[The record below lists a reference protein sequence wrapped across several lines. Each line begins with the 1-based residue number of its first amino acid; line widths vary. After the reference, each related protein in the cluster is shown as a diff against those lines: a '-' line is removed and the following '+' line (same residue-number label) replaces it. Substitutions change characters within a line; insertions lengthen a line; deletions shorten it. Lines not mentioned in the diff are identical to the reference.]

1 MSFNKRFLAFHLRE
15 VAHAGAGS
23 ARLVASGGASAVVQ
37 FTLKDGQ
44 VNMHYGISLVHEE
57 DNFNRAEG
65 RALAKSRMLRAR
77 SYRLSNSFGGTI
89 AVSTEV
95 DGHYQLGDQ
104 FRKLLNDAGIDTEDG
119 SIAFNVVDD
128 GKDNG
133 NAGRTLLPATNRH
146 FIRDVMQLMMARIL
160 NQRDVKKF
168 GPAAMQLLFKRSVG
182 TFKGHTGACQYVL
195 KGNEVTVLMPR
206 FIQSN
211 DPYKDIAD
219 VLLNSTPAQAAAI
232 IKQIRQM
239 VTA

>member
-1 MSFNKRFLAFHLRE
+1 MSFNKQFLAFHLRE

-65 RALAKSRMLRAR
+65 RALAKSRMMRAR
-77 SYRLSNSFGGTI
+77 SNRLSNSFGGTI
-89 AVSTEV
+89 MVSTAN
-95 DGHYQLGDQ
+95 GRYQLGDQ
-104 FRKLLNDAGIDTEDG
+104 FRKLLNDAGINTEDG
-119 SIAFNVVDD
+119 SISFNIVDD
-128 GKDNG
+128 GEDNG

-146 FIRDVMQLMMARIL
+146 FIRDVMQLLMARAL

-206 FIQSN
+206 FIHSN

-219 VLLNSTPAQAAAI
+219 VLLNSTPAQTAAI

-239 VTA
+239 VTD